1 MWKFDLYVNS
11 SSTGNIVGANDG
23 DSWMLELTGEEEDE
37 TSYIQVHF
45 EWPSVELLSEKKK

>member
-45 EWPSVELLSEKKK
+45 EWPSVKLLSEKKK